1 MAIHIHAAP
10 STPAARAAKPRPSA
24 DRPAHPRRSRPGNPI
39 RAALFGLALI
49 ATAAPSTAADTA
61 PTVRTPQGPVQGF
74 VRNGVNSF
82 LGIPY
87 AAPPAGEHR
96 WQPPQPVAAW
106 TQTLSATKFGNTC
119 PQITELGVFAGPV
132 STTEDCLFLNV
143 FTPRAAAAKKL
154 PVLVWIHG
162 GGLFDGE
169 SNDYDATAL
178 VHGGPAGPTIV
189 VTINYRLGLFGYFAH
204 PAIDAEGHDFGNYGL
219 MDQQAAL
226 RWVQSNIAAFGG
238 DPGNVTVGGQS
249 AGSTSTAAL
258 VISPASAGLFHRAIF
273 ESGPLLTV
281 APRDLAE
288 QRGAKFAAA
297 AGCGEEVNGHAAEC
311 LRALK
316 ASKILSLQ
324 GTAAA
329 NGPYVNGLLVD
340 GTVLPIPGDTAWS
353 TGKFNHMPIMNG
365 SVADEGAFSASI
377 DELFFG
383 AISPDRYA
391 DLLKAVF
398 GGPAGPG
405 NGPPNYPPGTP
416 DAIQAKY
423 PLSAYKTA
431 GDAWTAVGT
440 DANVCR
446 HPYLNS
452 RVAQYAPLYTY
463 EFSDRGAPWY
473 FPALS
478 FNHGAAHTIDIQFLF
493 TDWHGGPLG
502 ILHPLSTQERTLR
515 TQLVAA
521 WTNFMYTGNPNLKG
535 NTPWPRYTAESK
547 TYLSENVP
555 QLSTITEAQFRAA
568 HKCDF
573 WDTVLI
579 F

>member
-1 MAIHIHAAP
+1 MAAHRYSAHGHSAP
-10 STPAARAAKPRPSA
+10 S
-24 DRPAHPRRSRPGNPI
+24 I
-39 RAALFGLALI
+39 IAALLVLLLPMI
-49 ATAAPSTAADTA
+49 APQAQGAENAPS
-61 PTVRTPQGPVQGF
+61 VRTAEGPVQGF
-74 VRNGVNSF
+74 MRNGVSTF

-87 AAPPAGEHR
+87 AAPPTGAHR
-96 WQPPQPVAAW
+96 WQPPLPAVAW
-106 TQTLSATKFGNTC
+106 TQALKATSFGNTC

-143 FTPRAAAAKKL
+143 FTPHAASTGKKL

-169 SNDYDATAL
+169 SNDYDPTAL
-178 VHGGPAGPTIV
+178 VRGGPGGPTVV
-189 VTINYRLGLFGYFAH
+189 VTINYRLGLLGYFAH
-204 PAIDAEGHDFGNYGL
+204 PAVDAEGHDFGNYGL

-226 RWVQSNIAAFGG
+226 RWVQRNVAAFGG
-238 DPGNVTVGGQS
+238 DPNNVTVGGQS

-281 APRDLAE
+281 APRELAE
-288 QRGAKFAAA
+288 QRGGKFAGA
-297 AGCGEEVNGHAAEC
+297 AGCGEEVNGRAAEC

-316 ASKILSLQ
+316 VSKILSLQ

-340 GTVLPIPGDTAWS
+340 GTVLPMAGDAAWTS
-353 TGKFNHMPIMNG
+353 GKFNHMPIMNG
-365 SVADEGAFSASI
+365 SVADEGAFAASI

-383 AISPDRYA
+383 PISADRYA
-391 DLLKAVF
+391 DLVKATF

-405 NGPPNYPPGTP
+405 AGPPNYPAGTP
-416 DAIQAKY
+416 DAVAGKY
-423 PLSAYKTA
+423 PLSAYKTP

-452 RVAQYAPLYTY
+452 RVAQHVPLYTY

-473 FPALS
+473 FPELS
-478 FNHGAAHTIDIQFLF
+478 FNHGAAHTIDIPFLF
-493 TDWHGGPLG
+493 TNWHGGPLG
-502 ILHPLSTQERTLR
+502 IQHQLAPQERTLS
-515 TQLVAA
+515 TQLVNA

-535 NTPWPRYTAESK
+535 NAPWPRYTAESRV
-547 TYLSENVP
+547 YLSENVP
-555 QLSTITEAQFRAA
+555 QLSTISESQFRAA

-579 F
+579 Y